1 MVNAIREYARAT
13 PVRKKERKKKS
24 DEKIIE
30 NHTRQFFLIVFI

>member
-1 MVNAIREYARAT
+1 MNGKYNYRVCLSNT
-13 PVRKKERKKKS
+13 SKKEKKKKS

>member
-13 PVRKKERKKKS
+13 PVRKKEKS